1 MERKHATDT
10 ELEKLHL
17 DLRAELNKVEAPIAV
32 LEGLSQS
39 APQPVPLRKRG
50 RKCMGPEERKQVSS
64 ASGFIGR
71 HGANHARLML
81 GAGPRYAVRFAAMS
95 DREEQIKTT
104 TAPLGATYS
113 HCTQPLLGGAGAKME
128 IGRAHV

>member
-39 APQPVPLRKRG
+39 APQPGPLRKRG

-95 DREEQIKTT
+95 DREGSRSRQ
-104 TAPLGATYS
+104 
-113 HCTQPLLGGAGAKME
+113 QQ
-128 IGRAHV
+128 RR